1 MSVTMTGV
9 GGALTPAPSKA
20 TLSSNYLGSSIEF
33 TSQYLP
39 DVYEKFEKYGNR
51 SVSSFLRL
59 VGAEM
64 PFFASDVIQ
73 WSEQGRLHLAVT
85 GATRSTDTITS
96 TAHPFRVNQTV
107 IISDGTDQDKAIITA
122 VPSADT
128 FEVKSFTG
136 QTLMQV

>member
-1 MSVTMTGV
+1 MHYY
-9 GGALTPAPSKA
+9 PAPSKA

-39 DVYEKFEKYGNR
+39 DVYEKEFEKYGNR

-64 PFFASDVIQ
+64 PFASDVIQ

-85 GATRSTDTITS
+85 GATRSTDTNYFNCTS
-96 TAHPFRVNQTV
+96 
-107 IISDGTDQDKAIITA
+107 I
-122 VPSADT
+122 
-128 FEVKSFTG
+128 
-136 QTLMQV
+136 